1 MPTVNIRP
9 AVSSDLPL
17 LLQIDPGYTTECV
30 WQMSSS
36 DEDGQVSVTFRN
48 VRLPRSMRVT
58 FPRPLDALV
67 EDWPR
72 RACYLVAETENSPK
86 GFLTVTLGSAP
97 GTGWIADFAVE
108 RRVRRQG
115 YGSALLVAARQWARA
130 NGLQRLVIETQSKNH
145 PAISFCEKHGFAFC
159 GYNDRY
165 YPNQDIALFFGLTL
179 R

>member
-1 MPTVNIRP
+1 MPTVDVRP
-9 AVSSDLPL
+9 AVSSDLQPIM
-17 LLQIDPGYTTECV
+17 QIDPGYTTEYV
-30 WQMSSS
+30 WQMSSTE
-36 DEDGQVSVTFRN
+36 EDGQVSVSFRS

-58 FPRPLDALV
+58 FPRPV
-67 EDWPR
+67 ESLADDWPR
-72 RACYLVAETENSPK
+72 RASFLVAEMDRTVK
-86 GFLTVTLGSAP
+86 GDLSLAPAAVP

-108 RRVRRQG
+108 RRLRRQG
-115 YGSALLVAARQWARA
+115 IGSALLMAARQWARD

-165 YPNQDIALFFGLTL
+165 YPNQDIALFFGATL